1 MSQDDNQQTQEQP
14 EEAPAP
20 DGLMASVTLDEEAN
34 KEPEAMPHLE
44 GAEQEAADADDE
56 DIIYERPDW
65 FPDKHWDEKDGPDLE
80 GMAKSQKELEQK
92 FHHGEHKP
100 PENGEYDMTA
110 LTEAGYEAD
119 DPVVSSYREWAQK
132 YGINQ
137 AAFSELAETIT
148 GIAGEAGVE
157 MQMNVQNEMEALGP
171 QAEAIIKSNVAWADG
186 LLVKGIISEEM
197 REELN
202 IWGGTATGQVLMQKV
217 RAMTG
222 DLARMPV
229 NDVAEAGESKEDF
242 DARVSE
248 LMKDPRASDPT
259 WYRANVETLF
269 ERRYANGR

>member
-1 MSQDDNQQTQEQP
+1 MSQDENQQPQEQP

-44 GAEQEAADADDE
+44 GAEQEVADDDE
-56 DIIYERPDW
+56 EIIYERPEW
-65 FPDKHWDEKDGPDLE
+65 FPSKHWDEKDGPDLE
-80 GMAKSQKELEQK
+80 GMAKSQYELEKK

-119 DPVVSSYREWAQK
+119 DPVVSGYLEWAQK

-157 MQMNVQNEMEALGP
+157 MQLNLQNEMEALGP
-171 QAEAIIKSNVAWADG
+171 QAEAIIKSNKEWANG
-186 LLVKGIISEEM
+186 LLLKGIISEEM

-202 IWGGTATGQVLMQKV
+202 VWGGTAVGQVLMQKV

-242 DARVSE
+242 DAKVQE

-269 ERRYANGR
+269 KRLV